1 MLESCRMQKM
11 EKAYETL
18 GGFMHEQIASRK
30 AEVRAVQANGGDLG
44 RSDVFSRLV
53 EASENAGG
61 KLGLEDSELVSET
74 IPLHRCV
81 LHA

>member
-1 MLESCRMQKM
+1 MVDSCRLQRTDQ
-11 EKAYETL
+11 AYETL

-61 KLGLEDSELVSET
+61 KLGLEDSELVSEPYP
-74 IPLHRCV
+74 I
-81 LHA
+81 AS